1 MLQKSLEQQMHEFQ
15 IIKKYFSILSKKNK
29 SSINLND
36 DIFFD
41 KSKKLAISIDTYV
54 EGIHFIDFK
63 KPNLVI
69 KKILRSS
76 ISDLICKGVKPK
88 YYFISGSGKSKN
100 FTHSNLRKISNALRQ
115 EQKKYDISLS
125 GGDTVLSDKLSFTIT
140 SVGFSNNV
148 IFRNNAKINDSIYVT
163 GNLGDSFIGLS
174 SLKNKLKIPNNLKK
188 YFGNKYYLP
197 EIYKNIPNKLF
208 LFANTSIDI
217 SDGLISDLDKLINKQ
232 KLSYTLYL
240 DKIPISKNLE
250 KLMKLKRL
258 KKSDIISRG
267 DDYQILFTAN
277 SSKNKII
284 ENVAKSLGIKISKIG
299 KISSKTIKSM
309 LVDKNGN
316 EITIKKKGYF
326 HTFWK

>member
-15 IIKKYFSILSKKNK
+15 IIKKYFSVLSKKNK

-36 DIFFD
+36 DVFFD

-100 FTHSNLRKISNALRQ
+100 FTPLNLKKISNALKQ
-115 EQKKYDISLS
+115 EQKKYDILLS

-140 SVGFSNNV
+140 SVGFSNNI
-148 IFRNNAKINDSIYVT
+148 IFRNKAKINDSIYVT
-163 GNLGDSFIGLS
+163 GDLGDSFIGLS
-174 SLKNKLKIPNNLKK
+174 SLKNKLKISNNLKK
-188 YFGNKYYLP
+188 YFNNKYYLP
-197 EIYKNIPNKLF
+197 EIYKDIPNKLF

-250 KLMKLKRL
+250 KLIKLKGL

-284 ENVAKSLGIKISKIG
+284 KKVAKSLGIKISKIG
-299 KISSKTIKSM
+299 KISSKTSKSM

-316 EITIKKKGYF
+316 EITVKKKGYF
-326 HTFWK
+326 HTF